1 MGSIHVQVGQHFGL
15 IKHFLP
21 TPTSWNLKSLEY
33 LGIRH
38 GVKDTSFVP

>member
-1 MGSIHVQVGQHFGL
+1 MGSIDERVGQHFGV
-15 IKHFLP
+15 IKPLLL

>member
-1 MGSIHVQVGQHFGL
+1 MGSIDEQVGQHFVV
-15 IKHFLP
+15 IKPFLP
-21 TPTSWNLKSLEY
+21 TPASWNLKSLEY